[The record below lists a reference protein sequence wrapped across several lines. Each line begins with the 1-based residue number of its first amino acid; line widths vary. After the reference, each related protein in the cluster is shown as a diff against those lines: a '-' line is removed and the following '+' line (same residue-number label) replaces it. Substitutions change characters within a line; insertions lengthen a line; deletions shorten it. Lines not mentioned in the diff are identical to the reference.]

1 MYVMR
6 SEEKRLLDEYRAL
19 GTPEE
24 IRRRL
29 SSPYPES
36 EEGYAPMPSIEEV
49 MLNDFHVCAG
59 VLEDDGLGMA
69 PLPIWNGRQEE
80 RICSMGC
87 IPIDDPACT
96 IVQDDWE
103 EK

>member
-1 MYVMR
+1 MFVI
-6 SEEKRLLDEYRAL
+6 SKEEKLLFELYKAI

-24 IRRRL
+24 IHKRMA
-29 SSPYPES
+29 SPYPEAN
-36 EEGYAPMPSIEEV
+36 EGYAPLPEV
-49 MLNDFHVCAG
+49 LREDFHVCAG